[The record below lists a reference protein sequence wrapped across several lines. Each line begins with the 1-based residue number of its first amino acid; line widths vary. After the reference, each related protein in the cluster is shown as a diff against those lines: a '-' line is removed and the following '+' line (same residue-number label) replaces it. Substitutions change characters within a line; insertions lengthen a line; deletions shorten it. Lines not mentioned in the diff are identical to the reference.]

1 MKNTTE
7 LYYAIWKAFRKHD
20 KNAIICLKNMNNK
33 NFSEFNDKEI
43 SAMYAVQ
50 ELILLEALEQV
61 RQKRECYKSKM
72 EESE

>member
-20 KNAIICLKNMNNK
+20 KNAIICLENMNNK
-33 NFSEFNDKEI
+33 KFSEFNDKEI

-72 EESE
+72 EGSE